1 MRALPASVVALPLI
15 YGALST
21 FAPESDPEVRARE
34 TEQPMTDEE
43 RFGLIRSLM
52 AVVFGQGGGRDSR
65 VPEQVPQIAGW
76 VKGAQRLGVPDL
88 PLFPPLATACTPVSR

>member
-34 TEQPMTDEE
+34 TEQQMTDEE
-43 RFGLIRSLM
+43 RS
-52 AVVFGQGGGRDSR
+52 A
-65 VPEQVPQIAGW
+65 
-76 VKGAQRLGVPDL
+76 
-88 PLFPPLATACTPVSR
+88 